1 MKHGV
6 PWVAFDCPFGP
17 ASIIKDGS
25 CGFLIENGNSP
36 MFTNK
41 LNFLME
47 NEDVRHKFSKECLVQ
62 AERYNIDIV
71 MRQWQNL
78 FELV

>member
-1 MKHGV
+1 MGV

-47 NEDVRHKFSKECLVQ
+47 NEDVRHKFSKRVPSTSGAIQYRHCHETMAKL
-62 AERYNIDIV
+62 I
-71 MRQWQNL
+71 
-78 FELV
+78 